1 MDQHE
6 THSDHNQARV
16 LAQPDRKTRKG
27 TIPLLQTA
35 FATRIDLPWTKMR
48 PVRLG
53 NVPDDV
59 NAQPNLYVTVGTA
72 ANPILLIALYAYPD
86 KVYGF
91 EEVRIWND
99 YVAIGFGRH
108 AYIVSMVTRGTAEY
122 DLESDFCQFFPL
134 ENMML
139 MASLEGLGAVDTM
152 GNVVWDVKN
161 LAESGV
167 LVERA
172 ADGRISGRG
181 QFSDGWKP
189 FLLEMT
195 TGNAL

>member
-1 MDQHE
+1 MDQSQ
-6 THSDHNQARV
+6 TQTKTGQNQQATSS
-16 LAQPDRKTRKG
+16 RKSA
-27 TIPLLQTA
+27 IPLMQTG
-35 FATRIDLPWTKMR
+35 FATKIQEPWTRMR

-53 NVPDDV
+53 NVPDDP
-59 NAQPNLYVTVGTA
+59 AASPNLYVTVGTA
-72 ANPILLIALYAYPD
+72 ANPILLIALYAYPG

-152 GNVVWDVKN
+152 GNVVWDVKE
-161 LAESGV
+161 LAQQGV

-181 QFSDGWKP
+181 KFTDGWKP

-195 TGNAL
+195 TGQAL

>member
-1 MDQHE
+1 MDQNE
-6 THSDHNQARV
+6 RAAGDIATGTV
-16 LAQPDRKTRKG
+16 AQSRKQPRK

-35 FATRIDLPWTKMR
+35 LATRIDAPWSVMR

-53 NVPDDV
+53 NVPDDPK
-59 NAQPNLYVTVGTA
+59 ATPNLYVTVGTA
-72 ANPILLIALYAYPD
+72 ANPIMLISLYAYPG

-99 YVAIGFGRH
+99 FVAIGFGRH
-108 AYIVSMVTRGTAEY
+108 AYLVSMMTRGTAEY

-139 MASLEGLGAVDTM
+139 LASQKGLGAVDTM
-152 GNVVWDVKN
+152 GNVVWDVQD
-161 LAESGV
+161 LAEEGV

-172 ADGRISGRG
+172 ADGKVAGRG
-181 QFSDGWKP
+181 QFRDGWKP
-189 FLLEMT
+189 FLLDMH
-195 TGNAL
+195 TGSML